1 MAPNFKFPSMN
12 FSNDFSDEFFSQSP
26 MIRSAFVLEEPPA
39 IVEVIENEISVLE
52 EDIEQGVS
60 KAEDIAE
67 TEEIISNIEK
77 VADVD
82 INEGL
87 LDEEIDSLVT
97 DVLSAETKT
106 EAVEAVE
113 RSVVDTVEVIESV
126 NDVPP
131 ENETLIDGLE
141 QEVIDMAERVE
152 GSYGDLPVEAEPT
165 TEERH
170 DVIVKEIKQL
180 DEVVHEQQ
188 DPVVVVEKVE

>member
-1 MAPNFKFPSMN
+1 
-12 FSNDFSDEFFSQSP
+12 